1 MKSSLNRDEV
11 NELIRDLVKQ
21 EGTQT
26 AAAAKLGIVSS
37 YMSDLLKGKR
47 DPGPEVLK
55 FFGLEKKI
63 IYISK

>member
-1 MKSSLNRDEV
+1 MKSALNRDEV
-11 NELIRDLVKQ
+11 TELIRDLIKQ

-26 AAAAKLGIVSS
+26 AAAAKLGIVPP
-37 YMSDLLKGKR
+37 YLSDLLRGKR
-47 DPGPEVLK
+47 DPGPEVLS